1 MRPGEL
7 GQRRG
12 VRVDDAAGEA
22 LEEAAPQQVHV
33 PGADDQVDAVLDQ
46 PVGHRRVARLA
57 VVEVVELEGGG
68 RDPGRLRPLE
78 RARVGL
84 VAGDRDDRQALVDQ
98 RLQVRAL
105 AADEDADHVE
115 PSDHGARAGVGLR
128 DDRAH
133 PDPEVEDPPLLLLV
147 DALLVEPRV
156 DRRPLPR
163 VPVELDADALRQHAR
178 QVAEDAAAGDVR
190 ERLHVGPLPQRAHVV
205 EVEPVRREQQ
215 VGVEVV
221 VADERAH
228 EREAV
233 GVEARGGEAEHDVAG
248 LAALAVDQALAVDD
262 PDAGAREVELLLAV
276 DARQLGRLAA
286 DQRAAGL
293 AADLRRAL
301 DQLGDL
307 LELELVGGDVV
318 EQEERLGAGGE
329 HVVDAVGGQ
338 VAAGV
343 AQAARPPR
351 EHELRADAVRGRGEE
366 APLVQRVEPREGAE
380 PLGPGRL
387 DRRAQPV
394 DHRLRGGKRDPRRL
408 VGPAPGAHGASLK
421 GRLVGASAWGGPC

>member
-1 MRPGEL
+1 M
-7 GQRRG
+7 
-12 VRVDDAAGEA
+12 
-22 LEEAAPQQVHV
+22 
-33 PGADDQVDAVLDQ
+33 
-46 PVGHRRVARLA
+46 
-57 VVEVVELEGGG
+57 
-68 RDPGRLRPLE
+68 
-78 RARVGL
+78 
-84 VAGDRDDRQALVDQ
+84 
-98 RLQVRAL
+98 
-105 AADEDADHVE
+105 
-115 PSDHGARAGVGLR
+115 
-128 DDRAH
+128 
-133 PDPEVEDPPLLLLV
+133 
-147 DALLVEPRV
+147 
-156 DRRPLPR
+156 
-163 VPVELDADALRQHAR
+163 
-178 QVAEDAAAGDVR
+178 R
-190 ERLHVGPLPQRAHVV
+190 ERLDVGPLPQRAHVV
-205 EVEPVRREQQ
+205 QVEPVRREQQ

-221 VADERAH
+221 LADERAH

-233 GVEARGGEAEHDVAG
+233 GVEAGGGEAEHDVAR
-248 LAALAVDQALAVDD
+248 LAALPVDQALAVDD
-262 PDAGAREVELLLAV
+262 PDAGAREVELVLAV

-293 AADLRRAL
+293 AADVGRAL

-338 VAAGV
+338 VAARV
-343 AQAARPPR
+343 AQAPRPPR

-380 PLGPGRL
+380 PLGAGRL

-421 GRLVGASAWGGPC
+421 GRLVGASASDGPC